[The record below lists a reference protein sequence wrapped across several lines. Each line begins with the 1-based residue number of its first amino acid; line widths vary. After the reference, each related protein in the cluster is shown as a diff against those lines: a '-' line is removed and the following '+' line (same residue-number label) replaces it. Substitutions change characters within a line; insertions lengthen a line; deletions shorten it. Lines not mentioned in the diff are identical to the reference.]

1 MVTTTCIKKRITSNG
16 KVTAAVLPEGPFPAG
31 SKTSLAEAFSQSIS
45 PPCPIDGRQP
55 CESCV
60 SDSLDLGVSSRG
72 GRARSDLPCDCTSR
86 LTGTRITCDLSGENV
101 VLKEFP
107 QPLMNV
113 LTQEDSS
120 SPSYN
125 PFSVLQDIVEEG
137 CSMRRRL
144 GGKAKTVV
152 SWFER
157 MGITKIADPPSE
169 IECGNLRT
177 VVRSCFG
184 HVTSVQ
190 ELSFKTVGKIEKDC
204 CKVCL
209 PRFEKKLEEW
219 SAARLRPVEIDD
231 DHVRAFKDAIGRNID
246 SGWDDR
252 RRPFIPNGNATLDF
266 TRGDGGNWNVEKFD
280 DDCRK
285 ALVFSSGKPRV
296 VTLYSA
302 ENTRILAP
310 LHYSLYSSLQKKGW
324 LLVGDPTDRHV
335 QSLNGADF
343 LSFDYQSA
351 TDNIKTAYVRAAI
364 SVLKEKATH
373 LSDEENR
380 ALDVLGN
387 LTIGERNGSIFRPIP
402 AQTGQPMGSV
412 LSFPLLCLI
421 NKTVVDLALNRLLVG
436 KKISFPEW
444 SGHRCLINGDDLLTR
459 EPRKDTNLR
468 RLIAEEGS
476 KVGLVVNQEKTM
488 VSESDGE
495 INSTYFSN
503 GKKERKFNAAA
514 IWMDA
519 GVEDVLGF
527 ASEATTD
534 SATFRKVVRANAHI
548 LAKQSDK
555 KLDLM
560 PPALQMVCRK
570 DKKIRKA
577 ITSLPERSR
586 TCEEGVISMAERP
599 EGYDLSSDDENAAMI
614 GEIERVRERGI
625 AWAVARQHKP
635 RFSTRAIPNSRS
647 FRSVLKF
654 KRTLGQELIP
664 ACYVRCYL
672 EKKWKAVIDEDV
684 APLSI
689 ELLPPGDGSMI
700 STIVDNLRAFK
711 MRKAVQPP
719 GIWEAH
725 ADYMRL
731 D

>member
-1 MVTTTCIKKRITSNG
+1 MVTTTCIKKLTSNG
-16 KVTAAVLPEGPFPAG
+16 TVTAAVLPEGPFSAG
-31 SKTSLAEAFSQSIS
+31 SQTSQGEAFSQSVS
-45 PPCPIDGRQP
+45 HQCPVSDRQSRK
-55 CESCV
+55 SCV
-60 SDSLDLGVSSRG
+60 SDLLGLGASPRG
-72 GRARSDLPCDCTSR
+72 GRARSDRPCDCTSR
-86 LTGTRITCDLSGENV
+86 LNGTRITCDTAGENV

-107 QPLMNV
+107 QPLMNE
-113 LTQEDSS
+113 LAHELSS
-120 SPSYN
+120 SPSDN
-125 PFSVLQDIVEEG
+125 PFSVLQDIVEDG
-137 CSMRRRL
+137 CLMRRRL
-144 GGKAKTVV
+144 GGKARTVV
-152 SWFER
+152 SWFEK
-157 MGITKIADPPSE
+157 MGISKIADPPLE
-169 IECGNLRT
+169 IECGKLRT
-177 VVRSCFG
+177 VVRSCFQ
-184 HVTSVQ
+184 HVTPVQ
-190 ELSFKTVGKIEKDC
+190 ELSFKTVAKIEKNC
-204 CKVCL
+204 CKSCL

-219 SAARLRPVEIDD
+219 SAARLLPVEIDD
-231 DHVRAFKDAIGRNID
+231 DHVRAFEEAIDRNID
-246 SGWDDR
+246 AGWDDR
-252 RRPFIPNGNATLDF
+252 RKPFIPNGNATLDF
-266 TRGDGGNWNVEKFD
+266 PRKFGGNWNEEEFD
-280 DDCRK
+280 ERCRK

-302 ENTRILAP
+302 ENTRRLAP
-310 LHYSLYSSLQKKGW
+310 LHYSLYSSLQEKGW

-351 TDNIKTAYVRAAI
+351 TDNIKTVYVRAAI
-364 SVLKEKATH
+364 GVLKRKATA
-373 LSDEENR
+373 LSEEEDR

-387 LTIGERNGSIFRPIP
+387 LTIEQGRGADRRSYP
-402 AQTGQPMGSV
+402 AETGQPMGSV

-421 NKTVVDLALNRLLVG
+421 NKTVVDLAMNRLLVG

-444 SGHRCLINGDDLLTR
+444 SRHRCLINGDDLLTR

-468 RLIAEEGS
+468 GLIAEEGS
-476 KVGLVVNQEKTM
+476 KIGLVVNQEKTM

-503 GKKERKFNAAA
+503 GKKERKFNASA

-527 ASEATTD
+527 AADATTD

-586 TCEEGVISMAERP
+586 TCEQGVISMAERP
-599 EGYDLSSDDENAAMI
+599 EGYDLNSDDENAAMI
-614 GEIERVRERGI
+614 NEIERVRERGI
-625 AWAVARQHKP
+625 AWAVAKQQKP
-635 RFSTRAIPNSRS
+635 RFSTRAIPNLRS
-647 FRSVLKF
+647 YRSVLKF
-654 KRTLGQELIP
+654 KRMPGQELIP
-664 ACYVRCYL
+664 ACYVRSYL
-672 EKKWKAVIDEDV
+672 DKKWKSVIDEDV

-700 STIVDNLRAFK
+700 STIVDNLRVFK
-711 MRKAVQPP
+711 TRKAVQPP
-719 GIWEAH
+719 GTWEAH
-725 ADYMRL
+725 ADYVRL